1 MNRINVIFLFVLS
14 LLATGCMSYDKSVY
28 LGGGKP
34 VESGDGRGLYEY
46 RVMPK
51 DELTIT
57 VSSSDAVV
65 SAPFYRKIGQ
75 V

>member
-34 VESGDGRGLYEY
+34 ED
-46 RVMPK
+46 
-51 DELTIT
+51 
-57 VSSSDAVV
+57 SSE
-65 SAPFYRKIGQ
+65 K
-75 V
+75 